1 MEHLSDLDRRIIG
14 CLLQNVRLPASEVAR
29 RVGSNERTVRN
40 HIDRLIARGVFR
52 PSAVLSPEALGFSIS
67 VDIFITLDPAQENEA
82 IETLL
87 RHPQVT
93 YLAYS
98 SGEQDISVQAVFTDS
113 NQLYTFM
120 RNELSAV
127 PGIKGSRTVL
137 TPKILKSPCQWAP
150 FLLTGLPSGDERHH
164 Q

>member
-1 MEHLSDLDRRIIG
+1 MVQLTDLDQRIIG

-40 HIDRLIARGVFR
+40 HIDKLMAKGVFR

-67 VDIFITLDPAQENEA
+67 VDIFITLDPTKEDEA

-98 SGEQDISVQAVFTDS
+98 SGEQDISVQAVFKDS
-113 NQLYTFM
+113 NQLYIFM
-120 RNELSAV
+120 RNELSAI
-127 PGIKGSRTVL
+127 PGIKSSRTVL
-137 TPKILKSPCQWAP
+137 TAKVLKSPSQWAP
-150 FLLTGLPSGDERHH
+150 VLSDLGTDR
-164 Q
+164 